1 MAEFLGGT
9 NMVLTWV
16 YSGGTVSL
24 AADFRQCNWTP
35 STSYVDATAGS
46 DTTMS
51 RLPTFIDATANIEMV
66 NPSGGTALYAALAA
80 RTAGTLTI
88 QPEGTATN
96 QRKITF
102 PSYCDGAQY
111 AHPYADVAT
120 LTCGFTGSN
129 ILGDYTDGV
138 NT

>member
-1 MAEFLGGT
+1 MAEYLAGQS
-9 NMVLTWV
+9 MVLTWT

-24 AADFRQCNWTP
+24 AADYRQCNWTP
-35 STSYVDATAGS
+35 TTSYVDATAGS

-51 RLPTFIDATANIEMV
+51 RIPTFIDATADIEMV

-88 QPEGTATN
+88 QPEGTAVGE
-96 QRKITF
+96 RKITF
-102 PSYCDGAQY
+102 PCYCDGANY

-129 ILGDYTDGV
+129 ILGDFTDAA